1 MTKHTVGTVRELW
14 RYPVKSMRGERTSQL
29 LITQRGGLGDRAWA
43 LREVTSGRI
52 ASAKKYP
59 RLLEFRAT
67 YVIEPTLESP
77 GRAIIE
83 TPDGQTIDVD
93 DPDVSAYVSSIIG
106 HPVRLESQAGD
117 HERTGIDR
125 TTVFGDVPVSDL
137 KPEWKPETMPDYFE
151 LKPGSFFEIGAI
163 YLLASG
169 SVDYLRTLQGGSAR
183 IDQRR
188 FRPNIYIGSEP
199 EWSGFVEDSWLGGT
213 LAIGNTLTVDEFQ
226 PTLWCVTS
234 TLAQEDLPRDLSVLR
249 TTAVYHRGC
258 LERRSSIFM
267 LRAPGLAP
275 EQ

>member
-106 HPVRLESQAGD
+106 HPVRLECQAGD

-151 LKPGSFFEIGAI
+151 LKPGSFFEMGF
-163 YLLASG
+163 LA
-169 SVDYLRTLQGGSAR
+169 RTLRKVKSQTGDRLLGASSG
-183 IDQRR
+183 DEGRR
-188 FRPNIYIGSEP
+188 FRMVAGVRAYSAG
-199 EWSGFVEDSWLGGT
+199 
-213 LAIGNTLTVDEFQ
+213 
-226 PTLWCVTS
+226 WC
-234 TLAQEDLPRDLSVLR
+234 
-249 TTAVYHRGC
+249 
-258 LERRSSIFM
+258 RS
-267 LRAPGLAP
+267 P
-275 EQ
+275 